1 MEVKREPRLIEGG
14 SFNFFNKNSRKE
26 ESNFP
31 IKRRM
36 SNNLLGGKVNIK
48 RSSDVISPSSSFH
61 HNAFPNKQLLD
72 NGTASLM

>member
-14 SFNFFNKNSRKE
+14 SFNFFNKNTRKE

-36 SNNLLGGKVNIK
+36 SNILLGGKVNIK
-48 RSSDVISPSSSFH
+48 RSSEVTSPNSSFH
-61 HNAFPNKQLLD
+61 HNAFPNRQLLD
-72 NGTASLM
+72 NGSASLI